1 MMRGKG
7 LPIVVLGICLGFSP
21 LSAEMVLDS
30 TMLHNTK
37 MLLLINS
44 DVVGNT
50 MEPKY

>member
-21 LSAEMVLDS
+21 LSAEMALDS